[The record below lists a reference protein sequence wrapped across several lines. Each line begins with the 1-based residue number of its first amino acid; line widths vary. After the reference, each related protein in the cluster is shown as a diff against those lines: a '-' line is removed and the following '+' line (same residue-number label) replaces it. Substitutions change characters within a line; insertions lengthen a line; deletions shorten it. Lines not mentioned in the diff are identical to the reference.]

1 MGMYDQLLSLTQ
13 QGLDRNNQ
21 IAMTS
26 AQQPTMADVFMDRFR
41 QGGQDRMAAQKMQS
55 DMAMNEA
62 YKNVQMQKMKDDAL
76 NAHIARQSAFLKDAG
91 GMQGVTP
98 QTRSGWVAAGSKLGL
113 PETMFPVQE
122 FQKTD
127 DNFIPMNAVPSSNRR
142 STEEDMGE
150 FVPGQ
155 ELPIGNTGYS
165 PQLEYMRDMMDL
177 KGQAVAS
184 KSASGGGKPQMFK
197 DPLMRFLQES
207 QAAEAAGVKLTE
219 EQKRD
224 REYLLRTVQS
234 NIAAGLAGQG
244 LLTAPRLSAPRGF
257 GQGETPIATA
267 QPQPMAQQQPQ
278 QPTTPVQQFNTVVDG
293 IKEKK
298 AAAVAPVLKK
308 AGLTTPPVKAPPAPA
323 PGNDDITMPPAH
335 TLSPNGQEKIAK
347 IRSAKDAAQMELQK
361 IHRDI
366 ESLVEDEAFDR
377 VAGPRRNQSFLGRA
391 KQAGIGMA
399 NRSSAGSVLDPKA
412 HEAAITMERIK
423 QMGTLGALVNLKSAG
438 GTLGQV
444 TEQEGMRLEK
454 SFAAIDW
461 NQSPE
466 KLRYVLRELADDIS
480 KTYKRIGQLAS
491 DQLKGLGASYEAHA
505 LGEVRGD
512 GKGGEYKY
520 TGGNFNDKKNWKKV
534 K

>member
-1 MGMYDQLLSLTQ
+1 MGMYDQLLGLTQ

-21 IAMTS
+21 IAMAS

-62 YKNVQMQKMKDDAL
+62 YKNAQMQKMKDDAL
-76 NAHIARQSAFLKDAG
+76 NAHIARQSAFLRDAG

-98 QTRSGWVAAGSKLGL
+98 QTRSGWVAAGSKLDL

-177 KGQAVAS
+177 RGQAAAN
-184 KSASGGGKPQMFK
+184 KTANGQGKPYKFG
-197 DPLMRFLQES
+197 DPVARLIEEARMM
-207 QAAEAAGVKLTE
+207 AEAGHPMPKAVFD
-219 EQKRD
+219 D
-224 REYLLRTVQS
+224 RMSLLRTYL
-234 NIAAGLAGQG
+234 NPNAAGAYSQG
-244 LLTAPRLSAPRGF
+244 VPVAPRLAPMTLPDSAYPEPH
-257 GQGETPIATA
+257 QPA
-267 QPQPMAQQQPQ
+267 QPQQQP
-278 QPTTPVQQFNTVVDG
+278 PTPVQQFNTAVDG
-293 IKEKK
+293 IKDKK
-298 AAAVAPVLKK
+298 AAVVAPVLKK
-308 AGLTTPPVKAPPAPA
+308 AGLTAPPVKAPQAPA

-377 VAGPRRNQSFLGRA
+377 VAGPKQDQSFPGRVW
-391 KQAGIGMA
+391 QAGTA
-399 NRSSAGSVLDPKA
+399 KAKRSGVGSILDPKA
-412 HEAAITMERIK
+412 HEASITMERIK

-454 SFAAIDW
+454 AFAAIDW

-466 KLRYVLRELADDIS
+466 KLRYVLRELADDIA
-480 KTYKRIGQLAS
+480 KTYKRVGQLAS
-491 DQLKGLGASYEAHA
+491 DQFKGLGASYEAHA

>member
-1 MGMYDQLLSLTQ
+1 MGMYDQLLGLTQ
-13 QGLDRNNQ
+13 QGLDRSNQ

-62 YKNVQMQKMKDDAL
+62 YKNAQMQKMKDDAA
-76 NAHIARQSAFLKDAG
+76 NALLQRKTQFLQSAG

-98 QTRSGWVAAGSKLGL
+98 DTRQGWATEGAELGI
-113 PETMFPVQE
+113 PDHMFPTQQFQE
-122 FQKTD
+122 TPIMQDVEPNLT
-127 DNFIPMNAVPSSNRR
+127 PSSLRF
-142 STEEDMGE
+142 STQEDMGGPTQVGTE
-150 FVPGQ
+150 R
-155 ELPIGNTGYS
+155 LPIGNTGYS

-177 KGQAVAS
+177 RGQAAAN
-184 KSASGGGKPQMFK
+184 KTANGQGKPYKFG
-197 DPLMRFLQES
+197 DPVARLIEEARMM
-207 QAAEAAGVKLTE
+207 AEAGHPMPKAVFD
-219 EQKRD
+219 D
-224 REYLLRTVQS
+224 RMSLLRTYP
-234 NIAAGLAGQG
+234 NPNAAGAYSQG
-244 LLTAPRLSAPRGF
+244 VAVAPRLAPMTLPDSAYPEPH
-257 GQGETPIATA
+257 QPA
-267 QPQPMAQQQPQ
+267 QPQQQSPA
-278 QPTTPVQQFNTVVDG
+278 PVQQFNTVVDG

-308 AGLTTPPVKAPPAPA
+308 AGLTAPPVKAPQAPA
-323 PGNDDITMPPAH
+323 PGNDDITMPPSH

-377 VAGPRRNQSFLGRA
+377 VAGPKQGQSFLGKA

-466 KLRYVLRELADDIS
+466 KLRYVLRELADDIA
-480 KTYKRIGQLAS
+480 KTYKRVGQLAS

-512 GKGGEYKY
+512 GRGGEYKY